1 MNLADVNIALDHKIV
16 AGSEFQWHCYPDARY
31 LDYETEHAYASVL
44 FCPNTQI
51 VYSATVN
58 KSCDSTVRYRWLNS
72 KYKQAYFDE
81 AKNRNVDPN
90 IAWDNLHWIDCET
103 QKDFLAKAKA
113 IMNDL
118 PFDDRIEIELYLSD
132 DEFLNIA
139 RLAHEKDISINKF
152 IEHTLQVFID
162 SQKNLSTKEDAHA
175 L

>member
-1 MNLADVNIALDHKIV
+1 MLSEKI
-16 AGSEFQWHCYPDARY
+16 GKTY
-31 LDYETEHAYASVL
+31 
-44 FCPNTQI
+44 
-51 VYSATVN
+51 
-58 KSCDSTVRYRWLNS
+58 
-72 KYKQAYFDE
+72 
-81 AKNRNVDPN
+81 RNVDPN

-103 QKDFLAKAKA
+103 QKDFLAKAVA

-118 PFDDRIEIELYLSD
+118 PFDDRIEIELNLSD